1 MTTLV
6 SGNATRLII
15 ARECFQLSS
24 SAICSNIRQ
33 NTRITHGPATKKR
46 FNIQKLDE
54 LSDDNKKV
62 PRDEQGN
69 FVLTSRG

>member
-1 MTTLV
+1 MDRP
-6 SGNATRLII
+6 SR
-15 ARECFQLSS
+15 LSS
-24 SAICSNIRQ
+24 SKSCHERRFTGQARDKA
-33 NTRITHGPATKKR
+33 G

-69 FVLTSRG
+69 FVLTRGRSY